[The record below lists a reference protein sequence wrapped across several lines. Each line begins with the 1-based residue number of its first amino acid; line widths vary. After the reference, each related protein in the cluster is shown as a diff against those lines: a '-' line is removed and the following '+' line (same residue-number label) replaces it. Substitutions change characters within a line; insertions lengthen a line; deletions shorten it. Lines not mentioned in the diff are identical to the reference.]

1 LLKKLTSLSA
11 EINALEA
18 MEAKE
23 SEESTDDKVNEELI
37 DSKAAEN

>member
-23 SEESTDDKVNEELI
+23 SEEGTNDKVNEELI
-37 DSKAAEN
+37 DSKATEN